1 MQYSFGNKVN
11 EKASSYEHVLEITAD
26 EELFFDHIKLILFAV
41 SLMLLS
47 SMDFCMIK
55 RRLRELTILRMNGIP
70 PLVISLMLIIE
81 QVSAYIILIIFGIII
96 SIVMDL
102 IGIAYIISFVKC
114 LSCFAFIQMVLFITN
129 TYFLAV
135 FDIEQVL
142 RK

>member
-1 MQYSFGNKVN
+1 MLFYDNYEVLAQERDIFIKEGYKVN

-102 IGIAYIISFVKC
+102 IGIAYIISFVK
-114 LSCFAFIQMVLFITN
+114 
-129 TYFLAV
+129 
-135 FDIEQVL
+135 
-142 RK
+142 

>member
-1 MQYSFGNKVN
+1 M
-11 EKASSYEHVLEITAD
+11 EITAD

-47 SMDFCMIK
+47 SMDFGMIK

>member
-1 MQYSFGNKVN
+1 M
-11 EKASSYEHVLEITAD
+11 EITAD